1 MATAAI
7 LSVLLLAVNG
17 AFVALEFALVG
28 ARHSRLEPLAEKG
41 RRSAVLAVG
50 AMRRL
55 NLQLAGSQLG
65 ITLASLSLGYVAEP
79 LVVHAIEDL
88 LAFGS
93 VPPAVGRAVSLTLGM
108 SLVIFVHMVVG
119 DLAPKNI
126 AISAPERT
134 LLVLARPNQWYLR
147 VFGPLVWLLN
157 ALALAGVRLLRVT
170 PRDAV
175 EATPTA
181 DDLTQM
187 LAQSHRLGLIEGE
200 AQRLL
205 TGVLDFG
212 DRAAIDVMVPAG
224 RIVTITNR
232 TTVAEAEA
240 TIARTGHSRLPLVDA
255 TSGEPLGFVHAK
267 DLLALS
273 ESVGSLPVPLR
284 LVRRMPLVGPGVALD
299 GLMGTMQRTGVHIAL
314 VVGDD
319 ASVGQAVGHD
329 VHTGLSTPGDGV
341 DRLLGLVTLEDLI
354 EELVGDIVDETDRPA
369 LPPAS
374 GPGG

>member
-1 MATAAI
+1 MATAAV
-7 LSVLLLAVNG
+7 LSALLLALNG

-28 ARHSRLEPLAEKG
+28 ARHSRLEPLAAQG

-88 LAFGS
+88 LAFGP
-93 VPPAVGRAVSLTLGM
+93 VPPTVGRAVSLVLGM

-126 AISAPERT
+126 AITAPERT

-170 PRDAV
+170 PRDHV
-175 EATPTA
+175 ESTPTA
-181 DDLTQM
+181 DDLTRM
-187 LAQSHRLGLIEGE
+187 LAESHRLGLIEGE

-212 DRAAIDVMVPAG
+212 DRSAADVMVPAG
-224 RIVTITNR
+224 RIVTITNG
-232 TTVAEAEA
+232 TTVAQAEH
-240 TIARTGHSRLPLVDA
+240 TIARTGHSRLPVSDA

-273 ESVGSLPVPLR
+273 GSVGSLPVPLR
-284 LVRRMPLVGPGVALD
+284 LVRRMPLVGPQVALD
-299 GLMGTMQRTGVHIAL
+299 ELMGTMQRTGVHIAL
-314 VVGDD
+314 VVTDTSGPV
-319 ASVGQAVGHD
+319 ASGGADKPVGRQEAGAASAEV
-329 VHTGLSTPGDGV
+329 V
-341 DRLLGLVTLEDLI
+341 GLVTLEDLI

-369 LPPAS
+369 RRHN
-374 GPGG
+374 PGYRP